1 MKILTIGGTNF
12 IGPWVVRHLVTMG
25 HDVTLFHRGN
35 TKADLPENVH
45 HIFGE
50 RSQLQD
56 YKSEFEILSPDV
68 VVDMICYT
76 ESEARMLINV
86 FKGITRR
93 VVAISSMDVYR
104 AYGIILGK
112 ESGIQEVPLT
122 EDSTLRTSL
131 YPFKDLPQSPIDKP
145 ADYDKILVEKV
156 VMSDSELSGTIIR
169 LPMVYGANDPLNRL
183 SPYLKRMDD
192 SRDAIVFLDMIAKW
206 RGSYGYVENIGYAI
220 ALAVNEKAAGRIYH
234 VAEPETLSE
243 VERVNKI
250 GELAGWKGKVVS
262 FPKQKFPEDWDLPLN
277 SEQDWFIDSTR
288 IRKELGYREI
298 VPIEEALKRTIVWER
313 HHLSTEMQKFSAPFL
328 LDYATEDIILK
339 G

>member
-1 MKILTIGGTNF
+1 MKILIIGGTNF

-45 HIFGE
+45 HILGE

-56 YKSEFEILSPDV
+56 YKNEFETILPDV

-112 ESGIQEVPLT
+112 ESGTQEVPLT
-122 EDSTLRTSL
+122 EDSALRSSL
-131 YPFKDLPQSPIDKP
+131 YLVKDMPKRPLNVPP
-145 ADYDKILVEKV
+145 DYEKIVVERV
-156 VMSDSELSGTIIR
+156 VMSSELSGTIVR
-169 LPMVYGANDPLNRL
+169 LPMVYGKNDPLNRL

-192 SRDAIVFLDMIAKW
+192 SRDAIIFLDIIAKW

-220 ALAVNEKAAGRIYH
+220 ALAVINEKAAGRIYH

-243 VERVNKI
+243 GERVTKI
-250 GELAGWKGKVVS
+250 GEIAGWKGKVVS
-262 FPKQKFPEDWDLPLN
+262 LSKDKFPEDWNLPLN
-277 SEQDWFIDSTR
+277 SEQNWLLDSTR
-288 IRKELGYREI
+288 IREELGYREI
-298 VPIEEALKRTIVWER
+298 VPIEEALKRTIEWER
-313 HHLSTEMQKFSAPFL
+313 HHLSTEMQQLVAPFL
-328 LDYATEDIILK
+328 LDYATEDTILK
-339 G
+339 R

>member
-56 YKSEFEILSPDV
+56 YKSEFERLSPDV

-104 AYGIILGK
+104 AYGIMLGK

-131 YPFKDLPQSPIDKP
+131 YPFKDLPKRPLNAP
-145 ADYDKILVEKV
+145 PDYEKIVVEKV
-156 VMSDSELSGTIIR
+156 VMSDSELPGTIIR

-243 VERVNKI
+243 GERVNKI
-250 GELAGWKGKVVS
+250 GKIAGWKGKVVS
-262 FPKQKFPEDWDLPLN
+262 LPKDKFPQDWNLPLN

-288 IRKELGYREI
+288 IREELGYKEI
-298 VPIEEALKRTIVWER
+298 VPIEEALKRTIEWER
-313 HHLSTEMQKFSAPFL
+313 NHLSIEMQKFSAPFL

>member
-1 MKILTIGGTNF
+1 MKIIIIGGTNF
-12 IGPWVVRHLVTMG
+12 IGPWVVHHLVTMG

-45 HIFGE
+45 HILGE
-50 RSQLQD
+50 RFQLHD
-56 YKSEFEILSPDV
+56 YQNEFKSLSPDV

-93 VVAISSMDVYR
+93 VIAISSMDVYR

-122 EDSTLRTSL
+122 EDSVLRSSL
-131 YPFKDLPQSPIDKP
+131 YLVKDMPKRPLNAPP
-145 ADYDKILVEKV
+145 DYEKIVVERV
-156 VMSDSELSGTIIR
+156 VMSSELSGTIVR
-169 LPMVYGANDPLNRL
+169 LPMVYGKNDPLNRL

-220 ALAVNEKAAGRIYH
+220 ALAVINEKAAGRIYH
-234 VAEPETLSE
+234 VAEPEKLSE
-243 VERVNKI
+243 GERVTKI
-250 GELAGWKGKVVS
+250 GELTGWKGKIVS
-262 FPKQKFPEDWDLPLN
+262 LPKYKFPQDWNLPLN
-277 SEQDWFIDSTR
+277 SEQDWFVDSTR
-288 IRKELGYREI
+288 IRKELGYKEI
-298 VPIEEALKRTIVWER
+298 VSTEEALKRTIEWER
-313 HHLSTEMQKFSAPFL
+313 HHLSTEMQQLAAPFL
-328 LDYATEDIILK
+328 LDYATEDAILK
-339 G
+339 R

>member
-56 YKSEFEILSPDV
+56 YKSEFERLSPDV

-104 AYGIILGK
+104 AYGIMLGK

-122 EDSTLRTSL
+122 EDSTLRSSL
-131 YPFKDLPQSPIDKP
+131 YLVKDMPKRPLNAPP
-145 ADYDKILVEKV
+145 DYEKIVVERV
-156 VMSDSELSGTIIR
+156 VMSDSELPATIIR
-169 LPMVYGANDPLNRL
+169 LPMVYGA
-183 SPYLKRMDD
+183 
-192 SRDAIVFLDMIAKW
+192 
-206 RGSYGYVENIGYAI
+206 
-220 ALAVNEKAAGRIYH
+220 
-234 VAEPETLSE
+234 
-243 VERVNKI
+243 KI
-250 GELAGWKGKVVS
+250 GRAHV
-262 FPKQKFPEDWDLPLN
+262 
-277 SEQDWFIDSTR
+277 
-288 IRKELGYREI
+288 
-298 VPIEEALKRTIVWER
+298 
-313 HHLSTEMQKFSAPFL
+313 
-328 LDYATEDIILK
+328 
-339 G
+339 